1 MSAATAFT
9 SGWAMRALSE
19 GATQN
24 FMLNFEEAAG
34 IIRSFIK
41 DLGFGRPTSVV
52 NGESINA

>member
-1 MSAATAFT
+1 
-9 SGWAMRALSE
+9 MRALSE